1 MGQPPGAHISH
12 DIHIHMLSATEAAAL
27 GGQRD
32 MLPMVLA
39 LGPVKPPATAVW
51 DLLARAHVHRGEV
64 AEARAALAGAPAEV
78 RASKRPYLKL
88 GLQCAPRAIGECG
101 L

>member
-1 MGQPPGAHISH
+1 MHFTH
-12 DIHIHMLSATEAAAL
+12 DTHTNSVANIYVL
-27 GGQRD
+27 QRD

-39 LGPVKPPATAVW
+39 LGPVRPPATAVW

-64 AEARAALAGAPAEV
+64 PEARAALACAPAEV
-78 RASKRPYLKL
+78 RASRRPYLKL
-88 GLQCAPRAIGECG
+88 GLQCAPRKIHKAV